1 MAALHF
7 ALTSQRTFF
16 PPSLAAFIMVTDDD
30 ENDCCVLREKVESE
44 RLSHHMK

>member
-7 ALTSQRTFF
+7 ALSQRTFF
-16 PPSLAAFIMVTDDD
+16 PPSLAAFIMVTDD